1 MPLPADS
8 SLIDAVR
15 ALADG
20 PLTELASDID
30 RRGIYPESI
39 LQRLG
44 EMGALR
50 THMARRDQPGDYGII
65 GTSPALLQA
74 LGELERVSEASATVL
89 LLGESGT
96 GKELFARAVHLSSQ
110 RRDQLFIKV
119 NCAAIPDTL
128 FESELFGCMRN
139 PISFEIAIST

>member
-50 THMARRDQPGDYGII
+50 THMARRDQPGDYG
-65 GTSPALLQA
+65 PAIQTMS
-74 LGELERVSEASATVL
+74 EVSRVGGATGFMV
-89 LLGESGT
+89 
-96 GKELFARAVHLSSQ
+96 
-110 RRDQLFIKV
+110 
-119 NCAAIPDTL
+119 
-128 FESELFGCMRN
+128 
-139 PISFEIAIST
+139 